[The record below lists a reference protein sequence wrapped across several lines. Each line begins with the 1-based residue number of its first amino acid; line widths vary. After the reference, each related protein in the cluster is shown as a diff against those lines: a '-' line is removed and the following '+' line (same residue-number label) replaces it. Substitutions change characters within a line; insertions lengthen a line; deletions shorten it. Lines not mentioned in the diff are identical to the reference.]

1 MTVLSSRPPAAP
13 AGFLSKRIID
23 MHPSLSHLENIDA
36 RFLDP
41 NAGFVVMPETTEY
54 SLDEARLALEGLTS
68 IFESMEGMNIK
79 LRQAGQCAQY
89 VELPP
94 DCLSALL
101 RLVSEKIT
109 IACNNPTLGAMRDV
123 RPDLFNIKGV

>member
-1 MTVLSSRPPAAP
+1 
-13 AGFLSKRIID
+13 

-41 NAGFVVMPETTEY
+41 NAGFVVMPEAME
-54 SLDEARLALEGLTS
+54 SALEDAHLALEGLS
-68 IFESMEGMNIK
+68 CMLESMEGMNIK

-94 DCLSALL
+94 VCLSAML

-123 RPDLFNIKGV
+123 RPDLFHPKGV